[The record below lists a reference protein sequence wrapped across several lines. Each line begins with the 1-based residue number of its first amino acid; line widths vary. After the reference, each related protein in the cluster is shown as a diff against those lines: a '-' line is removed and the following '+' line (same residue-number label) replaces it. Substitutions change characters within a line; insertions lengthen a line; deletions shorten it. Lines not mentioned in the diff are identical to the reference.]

1 MSEAIDS
8 GDEPSPSEQTI
19 LALKEQGNRSFALG
33 KFASAREI
41 YTEAIMM
48 KPNKNKIPSPLAKLF
63 SVLYSNRALAIK
75 ETSVTTTDKT
85 SITQDV
91 STSSS
96 TEVEAILPSTLVPW
110 DHIES
115 DCLAAVD
122 LDAHNAKAHYLLGL
136 SYCRKLEWV
145 KGVKQLEHALE
156 MAKRQK
162 KPPSLLKEFEG
173 AVALERYK
181 WQKAFLEEERQA
193 DDDLL
198 SFYDGLLLKAS
209 QDEVN
214 AVQNQHRLDLAS
226 QQHQSLLAS
235 SSESLRPMTPSL
247 LAAANNRVRPG
258 TATYVSDVNSSS
270 IASSTSSSSTT
281 TTTHSSSL
289 SSLNPN
295 PRELAR
301 QALSE
306 AKKKGSDV
314 VSSSSSS
321 LIASVS
327 EIESAFLRRRA
338 DLADIFAEREQRRM
352 PRQSFPVYFS
362 CSITLEVMLDPVLTP
377 CGHSYER
384 AALEHYLKSVKA
396 EDPLSRKFLSADM
409 LVPNIALRQA
419 IAAYLAECP
428 WAHPLLPS
436 GVVSR

>member
-19 LALKEQGNRSFALG
+19 LALKEQGNRSFSLG

-63 SVLYSNRALAIK
+63 SVLYSNRALSIK
-75 ETSVTTTDKT
+75 ESSVATTVKT
-85 SITQDV
+85 SITQ

-136 SYCRKLEWV
+136 CYCRKLEWV
-145 KGVKQLEHALE
+145 KGVKQLEHSLE

-181 WQKAFLEEERQA
+181 WQKAFLEEERLA

-209 QDEVN
+209 QDEVT

-226 QQHQSLLAS
+226 QQQQQSLFAS
-235 SSESLRPMTPSL
+235 SSESFRPMTPSL
-247 LAAANNRVRPG
+247 LAAASNRVRPG

-270 IASSTSSSSTT
+270 SIVSSTITAQSSSASS
-281 TTTHSSSL
+281 L
-289 SSLNPN
+289 N

-314 VSSSSSS
+314 VSSSSS

-338 DLADIFAEREQRRM
+338 DLADVFAEREQRRM
-352 PRQSFPVYFS
+352 PRQSFPVYYS

-384 AALEHYLKSVKA
+384 AALEHYLKTVKA